1 MEIPNIT
8 YYDFIRLDNDEQ
20 SNWINILRYGEPIEV
35 DCTTWKY
42 GDVKTVQQLLTK
54 ELTEEGFD
62 YILSL
67 VFKKGYMYIP
77 FHIVLLTYRGIIEGI
92 EKVTK
97 IEKVGGFEV
106 FGRLPELLSLVEA
119 GHGNYQQVYDLEWS
133 LAYSIQLYLKR
144 CNEFKLEISKQ

>member
-1 MEIPNIT
+1 MQIPNIT

-54 ELTEEGFD
+54 ELTEDGFD
-62 YILSL
+62 YILKL

-77 FHIVLLTYRGIIEGI
+77 FHIVLLTYRDWETDR
-92 EKVTK
+92 KST
-97 IEKVGGFEV
+97 
-106 FGRLPELLSLVEA
+106 RLNSSHSAKSRMPSSA
-119 GHGNYQQVYDLEWS
+119 
-133 LAYSIQLYLKR
+133 
-144 CNEFKLEISKQ
+144 